1 MNNYYFTSEHQLFR
15 KSLRDFLNHEIVP
28 HIDQWEE
35 EGEIPKSAFK
45 KLGDM
50 GYYGLGFEES
60 YGGMSTDIFY
70 TMILV
75 EELNKCNSAG
85 TAASLLSHSTLAL
98 EHLSKN
104 GSEFLKKNYLKPGI
118 SADLIGCLAI
128 SEPQAGS
135 DVSNIQTKAEDNGDH
150 YMINGSKTF
159 ITNGVKCD
167 FYVAAVRTGEKGYDG
182 ISMMVI
188 DRYDSGIKTSALKKL
203 GWHAS
208 ETAEI
213 SFDNVRVPKENL
225 IGEINKGFYY
235 IMEKFELE
243 RLILSTGA
251 LASAEYALEYGLQYL
266 SERKAFNR
274 SLNTFQEL
282 RHRVAQLSAELACLK
297 AFNYQICDALQRKEN
312 VTKECAMSKLL
323 CTEFMDK
330 LSYQILQFLGGYGYM
345 EEYKAARIFRDSRIG
360 TIGGGTSE
368 IMREIIAKSIIG

>member
-15 KSLRDFLNHEIVP
+15 KSLRDFLNREIVP

-167 FYVAAVRTGEKGYDG
+167 FYVAAVRTGKKGYDG

-188 DRYDSGIKTSALKKL
+188 DRSDSGIKTSALKKL

-297 AFNYQICDALQRKEN
+297 AFNYQICDALQQKEN

-330 LSYQILQFLGGYGYM
+330 LSYQVLQFLGGYGYM

>member
-15 KSLRDFLNHEIVP
+15 KSLRDFLNREIVP
-28 HIDQWEE
+28 HIDQWED

-104 GSEFLKKNYLKPGI
+104 GSEFLK
-118 SADLIGCLAI
+118 
-128 SEPQAGS
+128 
-135 DVSNIQTKAEDNGDH
+135 
-150 YMINGSKTF
+150 TF

-188 DRYDSGIKTSALKKL
+188 DRSDSGIKTSALKKL

-251 LASAEYALEYGLQYL
+251 LASAEYALEHGLQYL

-330 LSYQILQFLGGYGYM
+330 LSYQVLQFLGGYGYM

>member
-1 MNNYYFTSEHQLFR
+1 M
-15 KSLRDFLNHEIVP
+15 
-28 HIDQWEE
+28 
-35 EGEIPKSAFK
+35 
-45 KLGDM
+45 
-50 GYYGLGFEES
+50 
-60 YGGMSTDIFY
+60 
-70 TMILV
+70 
-75 EELNKCNSAG
+75 
-85 TAASLLSHSTLAL
+85 
-98 EHLSKN
+98 
-104 GSEFLKKNYLKPGI
+104 
-118 SADLIGCLAI
+118 
-128 SEPQAGS
+128 
-135 DVSNIQTKAEDNGDH
+135 
-150 YMINGSKTF
+150 
-159 ITNGVKCD
+159 
-167 FYVAAVRTGEKGYDG
+167 AAVRTGDKGYDG
-182 ISMMVI
+182 ISIWLLTEKVKECNQQI
-188 DRYDSGIKTSALKKL
+188 EKL

-213 SFDNVRVPKENL
+213 SFNNVRVPKENL

-330 LSYQILQFLGGYGYM
+330 LSYQVLQFLGGYGYM
-345 EEYKAARIFRDSRIG
+345 EEYKALEFRDRIG

-368 IMREIIAKSIIG
+368 IMREIIAKSIIDKKQ

>member
-15 KSLRDFLNHEIVP
+15 KSLRDFLNREIVP

-188 DRYDSGIKTSALKKL
+188 DRSDSGIKTSALKKL

-297 AFNYQICDALQRKEN
+297 AFNYQICYALQRKEN

-330 LSYQILQFLGGYGYM
+330 LSYQVLQFLGGYGYM

>member
-15 KSLRDFLNHEIVP
+15 KSLRDFLNREIVP

-188 DRYDSGIKTSALKKL
+188 DRSDSGIKTSALKKL

-297 AFNYQICDALQRKEN
+297 AFNYQICDALQQKEN

-330 LSYQILQFLGGYGYM
+330 LSYQVLQFLGGYGYM

>member
-15 KSLRDFLNHEIVP
+15 KSLRDFLNREIVP

-104 GSEFLKKNYLKPGI
+104 GSAFLKKNYLKPGI
-118 SADLIGCLAI
+118 SGDLIGCLAI

-135 DVSNIQTKAEDNGDH
+135 DVSNIQTKAEDKGDH
-150 YMINGSKTF
+150 YIVNGSKTF
-159 ITNGVKCD
+159 ITNGIKSD
-167 FYVAAVRTGEKGYDG
+167 FYVAAVRTGDKGYDG

-188 DRYDSGIKTSALKKL
+188 DRADPGIKTNALKKL

-297 AFNYQICDALQRKEN
+297 AFNYQICNALQQNEN

-330 LSYQILQFLGGYGYM
+330 LSYHILQFLGGYGYM

>member
-1 MNNYYFTSEHQLFR
+1 MNTNYFTSEHQLFR
-15 KSLRDFLNHEIVP
+15 KSLRDFLDREIVP
-28 HIDQWEE
+28 HIEEWEE
-35 EGEIPKSAFK
+35 KREIPVSAFN
-45 KLGDM
+45 KLGQM
-50 GYYGLGFEES
+50 GYYGLGFEEKF
-60 YGGMSTDIFY
+60 GGMQTDIFY
-70 TMILV
+70 TIILV

-104 GSEFLKKNYLKPGI
+104 GSDFLKTKYLEPGI
-118 SADLIGCLAI
+118 AGEIIGCLAI

-135 DVSNIQTKAEDNGDH
+135 DVSNIQTKAEEKENH
-150 YMINGSKTF
+150 YIINGAKTF
-159 ITNGVKCD
+159 ITNGVKSD
-167 FYVAAVRTGEKGYDG
+167 FYVAAVRTGDKGYDG

-188 DRYDSGIKTSALKKL
+188 DRKSEGVQTNRLKKL

-213 SFDNVRVPKENL
+213 AFDNVKVPKENL

-251 LASAEYALEYGLQYL
+251 LASAEYALTYGLQYM
-266 SERKAFNR
+266 SEREAFNR
-274 SLNTFQEL
+274 PLNKFQEL
-282 RHRVAQLSAELACLK
+282 RHRVAQLSAELECLK
-297 AFNYQICDALQRKEN
+297 AFNYQICQALQQKED
-312 VTKECAMSKLL
+312 VTKECAMTKLL

-330 LSYQILQFLGGYGYM
+330 LSYQVLQFFGGYGYM